1 MSDAHNGDPRIVGG
15 HLALDLVNTV
25 APRVPGGSAHHEY
38 LPGPAALLAWAE
50 RAGAVGAEEARAVA
64 QAWSAVPSS
73 AAQAWHA
80 ALEIRE
86 SVYTVLAAGPPIAA
100 AAGAGTSSAEAPGA
114 GTPGA
119 GASAAEVPA
128 VGIPATWA
136 SAASPAGAGGGP
148 SPESEVL
155 AALERLGLRWAGAAA
170 RSALVPEATPPVPES
185 TPPILT
191 ATPTV
196 PESTPLVPEATPT
209 IPESAPL
216 VPEATPTVPESAPLV
231 SESVTH
237 GPGAAPGRAVRLLV
251 GTSPALLV
259 PDRLAHAAVE
269 FLSTADLRRLRV
281 CPLAEGG
288 CGWLFLDHSRNG
300 SRRWC
305 AMEDCG
311 SQAKAR
317 RLTERRRARRAT
329 G

>member
-73 AAQAWHA
+73 ATQAWHA

-100 AAGAGTSSAEAPGA
+100 AAGAGTSSAETPGA
-114 GTPGA
+114 GTPG
-119 GASAAEVPA
+119 AEVPA
-128 VGIPATWA
+128 VGIPATWG
-136 SAASPAGAGGGP
+136 SAASPPGEGSGP
-148 SPESEVL
+148 SPESEVVG
-155 AALERLGLRWAGAAA
+155 ALERLGLRWAGAAA
-170 RSALVPEATPPVPES
+170 RSALVPEATPTVPES
-185 TPPILT
+185 TPPILK
-191 ATPTV
+191 
-196 PESTPLVPEATPT
+196 
-209 IPESAPL
+209 
-216 VPEATPTVPESAPLV
+216 ATPTVPESAPLV

-329 G
+329 GETGKAGSVRG

>member
-1 MSDAHNGDPRIVGG
+1 MTEAHNGDPRIVGG

-25 APRVPGGSAHHEY
+25 APRVPGGSEHHEY
-38 LPGPAALLAWAE
+38 LPGPAALLAWAV
-50 RAGAVGAEEARAVA
+50 RAGVADAEEARAVA
-64 QAWSAVPSS
+64 AAWSAVPSS

-86 SVYTVLAAGPPIAA
+86 SVYTVLAAGLPA
-100 AAGAGTSSAEAPGA
+100 A
-114 GTPGA
+114 GTPGVGVPAA
-119 GASAAEVPA
+119 GAPGAPAA
-128 VGIPATWA
+128 GIPAA
-136 SAASPAGAGGGP
+136 GVPAASSPEAAPGSRP
-148 SPESEVL
+148 SAESEVV

-170 RSALVPEATPPVPES
+170 RSALVPGSASP
-185 TPPILT
+185 
-191 ATPTV
+191 A
-196 PESTPLVPEATPT
+196 
-209 IPESAPL
+209 PESAPL
-216 VPEATPTVPESAPLV
+216 VPNTAPLV
-231 SESVTH
+231 PGSAPPVPGSAPPVSGS
-237 GPGAAPGRAVRLLV
+237 GPPAPEAASGRVVRLLV

-305 AMEDCG
+305 AMADCG

-329 G
+329 GVSG

>member
-1 MSDAHNGDPRIVGG
+1 MTEAHNGDPRIVGG

-25 APRVPGGSAHHEY
+25 APRVPGGSEHHEY

-50 RAGAVGAEEARAVA
+50 RAGVAGAEEARAVA
-64 QAWSAVPSS
+64 AAWSAVPSS

-86 SVYTVLAAGPPIAA
+86 SVYTVLAAGLPA
-100 AAGAGTSSAEAPGA
+100 A
-114 GTPGA
+114 GTPGI
-119 GASAAEVPA
+119 GAPGIGAPTA
-128 VGIPATWA
+128 GIPAA
-136 SAASPAGAGGGP
+136 GVPAASSPEAAPGSRP
-148 SPESEVL
+148 SAESEVV

-170 RSALVPEATPPVPES
+170 RSALVPGTAPLVPGSAPPVPES
-185 TPPILT
+185 ALP
-191 ATPTV
+191 V
-196 PESTPLVPEATPT
+196 PDT
-209 IPESAPL
+209 APL
-216 VPEATPTVPESAPLV
+216 VPGSAP
-231 SESVTH
+231 SAPE
-237 GPGAAPGRAVRLLV
+237 AAPGRVVHLLV

-305 AMEDCG
+305 AMADCG

-329 G
+329 GVSG

>member
-1 MSDAHNGDPRIVGG
+1 MTCVTEAHNGDPRIVGG

-25 APRVPGGSAHHEY
+25 APRVPGGSEHHEY

-50 RAGAVGAEEARAVA
+50 RAGVAGAEEARAVA
-64 QAWSAVPSS
+64 AAWSAVPSS

-86 SVYTVLAAGPPIAA
+86 SVYTVLAAGLPA
-100 AAGAGTSSAEAPGA
+100 A
-114 GTPGA
+114 GTPGI
-119 GASAAEVPA
+119 GAPGIGAPTA
-128 VGIPATWA
+128 GIPAA
-136 SAASPAGAGGGP
+136 GVPAASSPEAAPGSRP
-148 SPESEVL
+148 SAESEVV

-170 RSALVPEATPPVPES
+170 RSALVPGTAPLVPGSAPPVPES
-185 TPPILT
+185 ALP
-191 ATPTV
+191 V
-196 PESTPLVPEATPT
+196 PDT
-209 IPESAPL
+209 APL
-216 VPEATPTVPESAPLV
+216 VPGSAP
-231 SESVTH
+231 SAPE
-237 GPGAAPGRAVRLLV
+237 AAPGRVVHLLV

-305 AMEDCG
+305 AMADCG

-329 G
+329 GVSG

>member
-1 MSDAHNGDPRIVGG
+1 MTCVTEAHNGDPRIVGG

-25 APRVPGGSAHHEY
+25 APRVPGGSEHHEY

-50 RAGAVGAEEARAVA
+50 RAGVAGAEEARAVA
-64 QAWSAVPSS
+64 AAWSAVPSS

-86 SVYTVLAAGPPIAA
+86 SVYTVLAAGLPA
-100 AAGAGTSSAEAPGA
+100 A
-114 GTPGA
+114 GTPGI
-119 GASAAEVPA
+119 GAQGVGVPA
-128 VGIPATWA
+128 AGIPAA
-136 SAASPAGAGGGP
+136 GVPAESSPEAAPGSHPSA
-148 SPESEVL
+148 ESEVV

-170 RSALVPEATPPVPES
+170 RSALVPGSAS
-185 TPPILT
+185 
-191 ATPTV
+191 
-196 PESTPLVPEATPT
+196 LVPEGALPVPNT
-209 IPESAPL
+209 APL
-216 VPEATPTVPESAPLV
+216 VPNAAPPAPE
-231 SESVTH
+231 
-237 GPGAAPGRAVRLLV
+237 AAPGRVVRLLV

-305 AMEDCG
+305 AMADCG

-329 G
+329 GVTG